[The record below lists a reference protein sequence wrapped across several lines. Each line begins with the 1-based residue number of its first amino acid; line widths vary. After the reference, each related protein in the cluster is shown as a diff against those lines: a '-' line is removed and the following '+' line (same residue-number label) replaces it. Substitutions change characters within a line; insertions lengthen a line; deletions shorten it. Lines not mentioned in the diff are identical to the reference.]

1 MLRRAMLAIG
11 VQTWGTDVATLHR
24 YWQAADELGYA
35 RIIYGDGLGDW
46 THDGWTMLGALAVL
60 TRRARIGPAV
70 TYAFDASSHHPS
82 WLAKR
87 AVAVDHLSGGRLD
100 LRLAVG
106 AEDDA
111 AARGW
116 SSHGIRY
123 PPAAERIETLEETIT
138 VMRGLWRANG
148 GGFDHRGPRYAL
160 TEARLGPKP
169 VQRPGPPIWI
179 AAMGP
184 RALAV
189 TARCADGWEASYV
202 SPEGFASRWQHL
214 SERLRAEGR
223 RVDAFRRSVELD
235 AIVIETGEA
244 VDPLLA
250 RFCADRG
257 IAPEHPLLGTVLA
270 GDGDAIS
277 RQIAGYEAAGATDV
291 MLGFADFP
299 ATRMLESFA
308 AKIDVG
314 RPI

>member
-1 MLRRAMLAIG
+1 MLAIG
-11 VQTWGTDVATLHR
+11 VQTWGTDVAALHR
-24 YWQAADELGYA
+24 YWKAADELGYA
-35 RIIYGDGLGDW
+35 RITYGDGLGEW

-100 LRLAVG
+100 LRMAVG

-123 PPAAERIETLEETIT
+123 PPAGVRIDTLAETIE
-138 VMRGLWRANG
+138 VVRGLWRADG
-148 GGFDHRGPRYAL
+148 GLDHRGARYTL
-160 TEARLGPKP
+160 TGARLEPKP
-169 VQRPGPPIWI
+169 LQRPGPPIWI

-184 RALAV
+184 RALAI
-189 TARCADGWEASYV
+189 TARHADGWEASYV
-202 SPEGFASRWQHL
+202 SPEDFASRWRHL
-214 SERLRAEGR
+214 RERLRAEGR
-223 RVDAFRRSVELD
+223 RIDSLRRSIELD
-235 AIVIETGEA
+235 AIVTEAGEKIG
-244 VDPLLA
+244 PRLA

-257 IAPEHPLLGTVLA
+257 IVSEHPLLDTVLA
-270 GDGDAIS
+270 GDGEIIS
-277 RQIAGYEAAGATDV
+277 RRIAGYEAAGATDL
-291 MLGFADFP
+291 MLGFSDFP
-299 ATRMLESFA
+299 ETRMLESLA
-308 AKIDVG
+308 AKIDLG